1 MSIITTALAKCSLLL
16 LMIVALFN
24 GSFGST
30 TPGSLMD
37 KIVSILTGEGLQRFN
52 IVPGNLLNAVICPA
66 IGIYILRAVRR
77 WLGSELLPK
86 TISDVGI
93 RASLVTLFSN
103 IGYVL
108 VILITGGA
116 GHPVEQPAWIVSAL
130 SVGIGFGLQEIVK
143 NFISGLIL
151 LTERPVKVGDM
162 IGIGG
167 VEGDVRRI
175 NVRATEIQLSDRSTM
190 IVPNSQLISQNVR
203 NATMGNAQGVV
214 TIALTFPTSI
224 DPEQVRNILLSAY
237 NEYETILET
246 PAPYV
251 RFSQLGPDGIILSVT
266 GYVPSPRMVGA
277 TKSELLFNILK
288 LLRAQEVSLSSP
300 QEVVFMKQQAT
311 RYQTN
316 EEEHS
321 S

>member
-1 MSIITTALAKCSLLL
+1 
-16 LMIVALFN
+16 
-24 GSFGST
+24 
-30 TPGSLMD
+30 
-37 KIVSILTGEGLQRFN
+37 
-52 IVPGNLLNAVICPA
+52 
-66 IGIYILRAVRR
+66 
-77 WLGSELLPK
+77 
-86 TISDVGI
+86 
-93 RASLVTLFSN
+93 
-103 IGYVL
+103 
-108 VILITGGA
+108 
-116 GHPVEQPAWIVSAL
+116 
-130 SVGIGFGLQEIVK
+130 
-143 NFISGLIL
+143 
-151 LTERPVKVGDM
+151 
-162 IGIGG
+162 
-167 VEGDVRRI
+167 
-175 NVRATEIQLSDRSTM
+175 
-190 IVPNSQLISQNVR
+190 
-203 NATMGNAQGVV
+203 V